1 MQPWT
6 VTTVNYIN
14 QVQMKNPMLD
24 KKCERVDG
32 HVPLRMMMMAVFNS
46 AVFVQETL

>member
-32 HVPLRMMMMAVFNS
+32 HVPLRMAVFNS